1 MVLEADGEVGLDML
15 DMVLMQE
22 DLANATMPLG
32 PIGISQA
39 LQHPLAESKTDIELA
54 SSVTRNAACLF
65 DNQRAC
71 GRENK
76 LGAST
81 AAVNAIGAS
90 LQCFGGNGF
99 IKVYGI
105 FALYPF
111 AWLFKTAL
119 INNEMVL
126 NFIVKKVWACRVFIN
141 S

>member
-1 MVLEADGEVGLDML
+1 
-15 DMVLMQE
+15 
-22 DLANATMPLG
+22 MPPCRLV

-39 LQHPLAESKTDIELA
+39 LQRSLAESKTDIELA

-99 IKVYGI
+99 IKEYVI

-111 AWLFKTAL
+111 ARLLKTAPL
-119 INNEMVL
+119 NNEMVL
-126 NFIVKKVWACRVFIN
+126 NFIAKKVWAYRVFMN